1 LDTPWDSLAN
11 AYRPAAISRR
21 KQVALRLFI
30 VLVLCAVMAWRPG
43 YGFLVPWTIAY
54 LAAQVAEQQALSR
67 FLRHPR
73 PGRTVGFNLATDVV
87 MAVVFGWLAIP
98 LWQLGGQTGS
108 AAALLVLSGSV
119 LTALMGAEGCVAAFL
134 SAVTPHM
141 IYLFILPLAAGS
153 RDDPTTPYYL
163 MGVGLFGLVLA
174 MVFDWSRRAFQAER
188 AARRA
193 AEAQTAAKSAFVA
206 MVSHELRTPLG
217 AMLSGAAELSRHVD
231 DAADRDKAK
240 LIVDAGA
247 MMRGLLNDLLD
258 FSKIEAGRMSVE
270 LLDFDPRAL
279 IDDTVRFWSD
289 AARAKGL
296 VLVATGG
303 ESLPPWIKGDP
314 MRVRQILNNLLS
326 NAIKF
331 TAQGQVELAVGS
343 ARRGEAWTLNLTV
356 SDTGPGLSAD
366 QLGRLFTAYD
376 QLGTDTARTFGGTG
390 LGLAISRDL
399 ARLMG
404 GDLVAESPPAGRARV
419 TLSLPVEP
427 CAAPPV
433 PAEPLALAEAP
444 AGFAGAPLA
453 LVVDDHEVNRRV
465 LHQILSALG
474 LRVELAVDGETALAA
489 AGARVFDLI
498 LMDVNMPGLDGLD
511 TTRRLR
517 AHGPNRATPVIAVT
531 AGVSPAERA
540 ACRAAGMDDWVEKP
554 FDVSALHAVLDRALK
569 ARV

>member
-1 LDTPWDSLAN
+1 MDTPWDRLAS
-11 AYRPAAISRR
+11 AYRPAAESRR

-30 VLVLCAVMAWRPG
+30 ILVLCAVMAWRPDFR
-43 YGFLVPWTIAY
+43 FLIPWTLAY

-67 FLRHPR
+67 FLRHPQ
-73 PGRTVGFNLATDVV
+73 PGRTVGFNLITDVV

-98 LWQLGGQTGS
+98 LWELGGQTGS
-108 AAALLVLSGSV
+108 AAALLVLSGSI
-119 LTALMGAEGCVAAFL
+119 LTALMGAEGCIAAFV
-134 SAVTPHM
+134 SAVTPHLV
-141 IYLFILPLAAGS
+141 YLFILPLVAGS

-163 MGVGLFGLVLA
+163 MGVGLLALVLA

-188 AARRA
+188 EARRA

-217 AMLSGAAELSRHVD
+217 AMLSGAGELSRHAD
-231 DAADRDKAK
+231 DPAARDKAK
-240 LIVDAGA
+240 LMVDAGA

-270 LLDFDPRAL
+270 VLGFDPRAL
-279 IDDTVRFWSD
+279 IDDTARFWTD
-289 AARAKGL
+289 AAQAKGL

-303 ESLPPWIKGDP
+303 ETLPAWVRGDP
-314 MRVRQILNNLLS
+314 VRIRQILNNLLS

-331 TAQGQVELAVGS
+331 TAQGRVELAVGS
-343 ARRGEAWTLNLTV
+343 ARRGEAWDLVLTV
-356 SDTGPGLSAD
+356 IDTGPGLTPA
-366 QLGRLFTAYD
+366 QLDRLFTAYD
-376 QLGTDTARTFGGTG
+376 QLGADTARTFGGTG

-404 GDLVAESPPAGRARV
+404 GDLVAESPPAGGARF
-419 TLSLPVEP
+419 TLNLPVE
-427 CAAPPV
+427 AGTAPPTPE
-433 PAEPLALAEAP
+433 PAAVLTEAP
-444 AGFAGAPLA
+444 GGFSGAPLA

-465 LHQILSALG
+465 LDQILSALG
-474 LRVELAVDGETALAA
+474 LRVELAADGEAALAA
-489 AGARVFDLI
+489 AGARVFDVI

-511 TTRRLR
+511 ATRRLR
-517 AHGPNRATPVIAVT
+517 TQGPNRETPVIAVT
-531 AGVSPAERA
+531 AGVTPAERA

-554 FDVSALHAVLDRALK
+554 FDVPALHAVLDRALK